1 MVIKALIQKL
11 TGEAKLQAIAENV
24 AHSCAAIVWDKVSHR
39 VDEMTTPQAQ
49 GYVRGRAGR
58 TLKVQLQQAIVH
70 NGVHE
75 TRHHRL
81 MDMTMNQLISLML
94 KRKHEQ
100 RLVPAAIRR
109 AA

>member
-24 AHSCAAIVWDKVSHR
+24 AHSCAGIVWDKVSHR
-39 VDEMTTPQAQ
+39 VHAMTTPQTQ

-70 NGVHE
+70 NSIHE
-75 TRHHRL
+75 NRHNRL
-81 MDMTMNQLISLML
+81 MDMTMNQLISMML
-94 KRKHEQ
+94 GLPHG
-100 RLVPAAIRR
+100 AALTAPTR
-109 AA
+109 